1 MRKTTFM
8 SIFMASM
15 IMFAGT
21 AFTACGDDD
30 ETQDTVAPGGGDEDG
45 QETEVVLEYAD
56 VTYTASAVDLASLQ
70 AVAGELYVRYTG
82 DDGAV
87 HQEAFNGAWEKTVRV
102 PSADSTCTIAAQVV
116 GVPKDSTGL
125 ASLVADINL
134 NVDIA
139 AEYALVYSNGES
151 SVHRSVEGGHG
162 YFKAEDEYSL
172 PDDFTAFYD
181 VVKSQSERYGGY
193 VFKQLSRHDNGVV
206 TGDNASVFW
215 AKNVLE

>member
-1 MRKTTFM
+1 M

-87 HQEAFNGAWEKTVRV
+87 H
-102 PSADSTCTIAAQVV
+102 
-116 GVPKDSTGL
+116 
-125 ASLVADINL
+125 
-134 NVDIA
+134 
-139 AEYALVYSNGES
+139 
-151 SVHRSVEGGHG
+151 
-162 YFKAEDEYSL
+162 
-172 PDDFTAFYD
+172 
-181 VVKSQSERYGGY
+181 
-193 VFKQLSRHDNGVV
+193 
-206 TGDNASVFW
+206 
-215 AKNVLE
+215 